1 MIIIYSISIM
11 ANLVEHLYKDH
22 HQWLYRWLL
31 KKMPNQQ
38 YAEDIA
44 QDTFV
49 RLLSKKKTITPQE
62 PRALLL
68 TIAKG
73 MVSNFYR
80 HQKIEESYL
89 EFIASLPEEYA
100 PSPETQLIL
109 LGAIIELDRRLNG
122 LEPTVKQAF
131 LLTQLE
137 GLTQS
142 QVAIQLNLSIATV
155 QRYIIKALHQCCFV
169 DLI

>member
-1 MIIIYSISIM
+1 M

-31 KKMPNQQ
+31 KKLPNRHF
-38 YAEDIA
+38 AKDITE
-44 QDTFV
+44 DTFV
-49 RLLSKKKTITPQE
+49 GVLKEKKTITPQE

-100 PSPETQLIL
+100 PDPETQVIL
-109 LGAIIELDRRLNG
+109 LDAIIELDRRLDG
-122 LEPTVKQAF
+122 LELMVKQAF
-131 LLTQLE
+131 FLTQLE
-137 GLTQS
+137 GLTQA
-142 QVAIQLNLSIATV
+142 QTAEHLNISIATV
-155 QRYIIKALHQCCFV
+155 QRYIIKALHQCCFA

>member
-1 MIIIYSISIM
+1 M

-31 KKMPNQQ
+31 KKLQNRQ

-49 RLLSKKKTITPQE
+49 RLLTKKKTITPQE

-100 PSPETQLIL
+100 PDPETQVIL
-109 LGAIIELDRRLNG
+109 LDAIIELDRRLDG
-122 LEPTVKQAF
+122 LELMVKQAF
-131 LLTQLE
+131 FLTQLE
-137 GLTQS
+137 GLTQA
-142 QVAIQLNLSIATV
+142 QTAEHLNISIATV
-155 QRYIIKALHQCCFV
+155 QRYIIKALHQCCFA

>member
-1 MIIIYSISIM
+1 M
-11 ANLVEHLYKDH
+11 ANLVENLYKDH

-31 KKMPNQQ
+31 KKLPNRQ

-49 RLLSKKKTITPQE
+49 RLLTKKKTITPQE

-100 PSPETQLIL
+100 PDPETQVIL
-109 LGAIIELDRRLNG
+109 LDAIIELDRRLDG
-122 LEPTVKQAF
+122 LELMVKQAF
-131 LLTQLE
+131 FLTQLE
-137 GLTQS
+137 GLTQA
-142 QVAIQLNLSIATV
+142 QTAEHLNISIATV
-155 QRYIIKALHQCCFV
+155 QRYIIKALHQCCFA

>member
-1 MIIIYSISIM
+1 MT
-11 ANLVEHLYKDH
+11 NLVEHLYKDH
-22 HQWLYRWLL
+22 HQWLFRWLS
-31 KKMPNQQ
+31 KKMPNRQ

-100 PSPETQLIL
+100 PDPETQIIL
-109 LGAIIELDRRLNG
+109 LDAIVELERRLNG
-122 LEPTVKQAF
+122 LEPLVKQAF

-137 GLTQS
+137 GLTQV
-142 QVAIQLNLSIATV
+142 QTAQQLNISLATV
-155 QRYIIKALHQCCFV
+155 QRHIVKALHQCCFAE
-169 DLI
+169 LT

>member
-1 MIIIYSISIM
+1 M

-31 KKMPNQQ
+31 NKLPNRQ

-49 RLLSKKKTITPQE
+49 RLLSKKTSITPLE

-68 TIAKG
+68 TIARG

-89 EFIASLPEEYA
+89 EFIANLPEEYA
-100 PSPETQLIL
+100 PDPETQIIL
-109 LGAIIELDRRLNG
+109 LDAIIELDRRLNG
-122 LEPTVKQAF
+122 LELLVKQAF

-137 GLTQS
+137 GFTQA
-142 QVAIQLNLSIATV
+142 QTAQQLNISIATV
-155 QRYIIKALHQCCFV
+155 QRYIIKALHQCCFA